1 MKPQNP
7 PLEPPVDLS
16 LKRSLDALGKTVREH
31 PCEKTEKPKAAP
43 PAKVVQLPLWPAAKR
58 GVPNSVLRGA
68 LFAAVQGKSRVAM
81 KRELLAA
88 QRGISIRF
96 TGWQFTQPDLDVWE
110 QALHLARQ
118 HPLGT
123 RCHFTARAFLKSLGR
138 QTSGQHHEWLKEVF
152 ARLGGALIEITH
164 GRVTYGGT
172 LLEFTRD
179 EDSGRYVLEINPKLA
194 ALYTAT
200 RWTALGWEQ
209 RRRLRGKPLALWLH
223 GFYASHAKP
232 HALSVEYLR
241 KLSGSRTKELWKFK
255 QNLTKA
261 LKDLEASGA
270 IRSFEIGTSLVHVET
285 IPSKSQKKHLSR
297 PRPRRK

>member
-1 MKPQNP
+1 M
-7 PLEPPVDLS
+7 
-16 LKRSLDALGKTVREH
+16 
-31 PCEKTEKPKAAP
+31 
-43 PAKVVQLPLWPAAKR
+43 
-58 GVPNSVLRGA
+58 
-68 LFAAVQGKSRVAM
+68 
-81 KRELLAA
+81 
-88 QRGISIRF
+88 
-96 TGWQFTQPDLDVWE
+96 
-110 QALHLARQ
+110 
-118 HPLGT
+118 
-123 RCHFTARAFLKSLGR
+123 
-138 QTSGQHHEWLKEVF
+138 
-152 ARLGGALIEITH
+152 IEITH

-194 ALYTAT
+194 ALYMAG